1 MSQSR
6 LELLTTRLSG
16 VHSNQ
21 LSYWLYY
28 NEITLGKTR
37 TFNPQIRSLILYPIE
52 PRARNLV
59 YTHNNS
65 RSSEKRDSNPQPL
78 PWQGSALPLSYFR
91 GTPKSSSIINR

>member
-21 LSYWLYY
+21 LSYWLYS

-59 YTHNNS
+59 YTSPKSIKHNNS
-65 RSSEKRDSNPQPL
+65 PLCALERISIKR
-78 PWQGSALPLSYFR
+78 G
-91 GTPKSSSIINR
+91 

>member
-21 LSYWLYY
+21 LSYWLLKSASLRALARTRAKGAKLKALKNLWFYL
-28 NEITLGKTR
+28 NKITLGKTR

-52 PRARNLV
+52 PRARILV
-59 YTHNNS
+59 YA
-65 RSSEKRDSNPQPL
+65 PL
-78 PWQGSALPLSYFR
+78 TSD
-91 GTPKSSSIINR
+91 